1 MNKKY
6 LLITL
11 GGIVVVGGIIT
22 IFFVRRSNLAPA
34 NLVSVQKGDVIQEI
48 SATGNV
54 ESPSDINLRFKNS
67 GKLTSLKVKVGDVVS
82 VGQILAELDSRQLD
96 ADIMDMQS
104 GINLQKTKLNQLRA
118 GNSQESI
125 KLSET
130 SVAHAKSSYDSAID
144 NLDKIKNVTA
154 INISQAQKNYDDIIE
169 DTPLH
174 VTNYEQAVQTAQSFL
189 ENTIKTS
196 DQNVKNKKASAL
208 TVVEDKLGVASIAL
222 DNIQKLLDDS
232 AADNHLSVLNTNY
245 LDLTKTN
252 LELAKNELTLAKNKL
267 IIAKTSQEDSD
278 INLAF
283 DSSNTALNLS
293 YTAITYCYQ
302 VLENTITSSSF
313 PQSSLD
319 SYKST
324 ISSQRTLLSSA
335 ISATQISQQ
344 NIADALLS
352 KETNTNSAQKALEQS
367 MVTLEN
373 MKVNYLNAL
382 ELSRSNGEQQIT
394 TAQSQVD
401 SALKSYE
408 TAKAQLAQMK
418 APVRSSDIAVYQAQI
433 AQAETSLQKIQ
444 TQRENLVITA
454 PSSGVVAEVNGEEGE
469 TIGPDLIVISLTS
482 GGALQIKLNVV
493 EDKIVGVKVGQ
504 TVKIMIDAINQE
516 VFTGQVVSIN
526 PAETII
532 GGAVYYQ
539 TIILFDKVDER
550 LKPGMTA
557 NIWIKT
563 AISENALSVPASAV
577 RNSDGQQIVQVFSN
591 KKIVNKE
598 VSTGIKN
605 DAGMIE
611 IKSGLIE
618 GDRVVLDNIK

>member
-6 LLITL
+6 LLIAL
-11 GGIVVVGGIIT
+11 GGVVVVGGIIT
-22 IFFVRRSNLAPA
+22 IFFVRRSNLEPT
-34 NLVSVQKGDVIQEI
+34 NLVSVKKMDIIQEI

-54 ESPSDINLRFKNS
+54 ESPSDISLRFKNS

-82 VGQILAELDSRQLD
+82 AGQILAELDYSQLD

-104 GINLQKTKLNQLRA
+104 GINLQKAKLNQLRA

-125 KLSET
+125 MLSET
-130 SVAHAKSSYDSAID
+130 NVAHAKSSYDSAIE

-154 INISQAQKNYDDIIE
+154 INISQAQKNYDDIME

-196 DQNVKNKKASAL
+196 DQNIKNKKASAL
-208 TVVEDKLGVASIAL
+208 IVIEDKLGVASIAL

-232 AADNHLSVLNTNY
+232 DADNILSVLNSNY
-245 LDLTKTN
+245 LYLTKTN
-252 LELAKNELTLAKNKL
+252 LELAKTELTLAKNKL
-267 IIAKTSQEDSD
+267 MITKASQEDYD

-293 YTAITYCYQ
+293 YAAVTYCYQ

-313 PQSSLD
+313 SQNSLD
-319 SYKST
+319 SYKSA
-324 ISSQRTLLSSA
+324 ISSQRTLLGSA

-352 KETNTNSAQKALEQS
+352 KETNTTSAQKALEQS
-367 MVTLEN
+367 RVTLEN
-373 MKVNYLNAL
+373 MKINYLNAL
-382 ELSRSNGEQQIT
+382 ELSRSNGEQQIA

-401 SALKSYE
+401 STLKSHE
-408 TAKAQLAQMK
+408 TAKAQLAQIK
-418 APVRSSDIAVYQAQI
+418 APVRASDIAVYQAQI

-444 TQRENLVITA
+444 AQRDNLVITA
-454 PSSGVVAEVNGEEGE
+454 PASGVVAEINGEVGE
-469 TIGPDLIVISLTS
+469 TISPDLIVVSLTS

-516 VFTGQVVSIN
+516 VFTGRVVSIN

-532 GGAVYYQ
+532 GGAVY
-539 TIILFDKVDER
+539 
-550 LKPGMTA
+550 
-557 NIWIKT
+557 
-563 AISENALSVPASAV
+563 
-577 RNSDGQQIVQVFSN
+577 
-591 KKIVNKE
+591 
-598 VSTGIKN
+598 
-605 DAGMIE
+605 
-611 IKSGLIE
+611 
-618 GDRVVLDNIK
+618 

>member
-6 LLITL
+6 LLITF
-11 GGIVVVGGIIT
+11 GGVIVVGSIIT
-22 IFFVRRSNLAPA
+22 VFLVRQSNLVPA
-34 NLVSVQKGDVIQEI
+34 NLVSVQKGDIIQEI

-82 VGQILAELDSRQLD
+82 AGQILAELDSSQLD

-104 GINLQKTKLNQLRA
+104 GINLQKAKLNQLRA

-125 KLSET
+125 MLSET
-130 SVAHAKSSYDSAID
+130 SVAHAKSSYESAIE

-154 INISQAQKNYDDIIE
+154 INITQAQKNYDDIIE

-174 VTNYEQAVQTAQSFL
+174 VTNYEQAVQTAQSSL

-196 DQNVKNKKASAL
+196 DQNIKNKKASAL

-232 AADNHLSVLNTNY
+232 TTDNILSVLNSNY
-245 LDLTKTN
+245 LYLTETN
-252 LELAKNELTLAKNKL
+252 LELAKTELTLAKDKL
-267 IIAKTSQEDSD
+267 IIAKMSQKDDD
-278 INLAF
+278 INAAF
-283 DSSNTALNLS
+283 DASNTALNLS

-302 VLENTITSSSF
+302 VLENTIISSSF

-324 ISSQRTLLSSA
+324 ISAQRALLGSA
-335 ISATQISQQ
+335 VSAAQTAQQ
-344 NIADALLS
+344 NITDALLS
-352 KETNTNSAQKALEQS
+352 KETNTNSAQKALEQAK
-367 MVTLEN
+367 VTLEN
-373 MKVNYLNAL
+373 MKINYLNAL
-382 ELSRSNGEQQIT
+382 ELSRSNSEQQIA

-401 SALKSYE
+401 STLKSYE
-408 TAKAQLAQMK
+408 TAKAQLAQIK
-418 APVRSSDIAVYQAQI
+418 APVRASDIAVYQAQI

-444 TQRENLVITA
+444 AQRDNLVITA
-454 PSSGVVAEVNGEEGE
+454 PASGVVAEINGEVGE
-469 TIGPDLIVISLTS
+469 TISPDLIVVSLTS
-482 GGALQIKLNVV
+482 GGVLQIKLNVV

-516 VFTGQVVSIN
+516 TFTGRVVSIN

-563 AISENALSVPASAV
+563 AISENALSVPASAII
-577 RNSDGQQIVQVFSN
+577 NIDGQQIVQVFSN
-591 KKIVNKE
+591 KKIVNKD
-598 VSTGIKN
+598 VTTGIKN

-618 GDRVVLDNIK
+618 GDQVVLDSIE

>member
-1 MNKKY
+1 MNKKH

-22 IFFVRRSNLAPA
+22 SFFVRQSNLSPA
-34 NLVSVQKGDVIQEI
+34 NLVSVQKGDIIQEI

-67 GKLTSLKVKVGDVVS
+67 GKLTSLKVKIGDVVS
-82 VGQILAELDSRQLD
+82 AGQILAELDSSQLD

-104 GINLQKTKLNQLRA
+104 GINLQKAKLNQLRA
-118 GNSQESI
+118 GNSQENI
-125 KLSET
+125 MLSET
-130 SVAHAKSSYDSAID
+130 SVAHAKSSYDSAIE
-144 NLDKIKNVTA
+144 NLDKVKNVTA
-154 INISQAQKNYDDIIE
+154 INIAQAQKNYDDIIG
-169 DTPLH
+169 DTPFH
-174 VTNYEQAVQTAQSFL
+174 VTNYEQAVKTAQSFL

-208 TVVEDKLGVASIAL
+208 TVAEDKLGVASIAL
-222 DNIQKLLDDS
+222 DNIQRLLDDS
-232 AADNHLSVLNTNY
+232 AADNLLSVLNTNY
-245 LDLTKTN
+245 LYLTKTN
-252 LELAKNELTLAKNKL
+252 LDLAKTELTLAKNKL
-267 IIAKTSQEDSD
+267 IIAKTSQEDDD

-319 SYKST
+319 SYKSA
-324 ISSQRTLLSSA
+324 ISSQRTLLGSA
-335 ISATQISQQ
+335 VSATQISQQ
-344 NIADALLS
+344 NITDALLS

-367 MVTLEN
+367 KVTLEN
-373 MKVNYLNAL
+373 MKINYLNAL
-382 ELSRSNGEQQIT
+382 ELSHSNGEQQIT

-408 TAKAQLAQMK
+408 TAKAQLAQVK
-418 APVRSSDIAVYQAQI
+418 APVRASDIAVYQAQI

-454 PSSGVVAEVNGEEGE
+454 PSSGVVAEVSGEEGE

-482 GGALQIKLNVV
+482 GGVLQIKLNVV

-516 VFTGQVVSIN
+516 IFTGRVVSIN
-526 PAETII
+526 PAQTII

-577 RNSDGQQIVQVFSN
+577 RNSDGQQIVQVYSN
-591 KKIVNKE
+591 KKIINKD

-611 IKSGLIE
+611 ITSGLIE
-618 GDRVVLDNIK
+618 GDQVVLDNIK